1 VALTDRDIERTERAG
16 RGTMRS
22 RGWVVL
28 ALLLGAC
35 ASTTEEPRSSAWY
48 NPSEAAWNEAVTTMG
63 GRESLAADDGWYAGD
78 LSGASTEI
86 EDSLIRSR
94 ARLYDEIAA
103 ADPEIEESRELLPA
117 ALVGAERV
125 LVAVEPTDAGG
136 RSIKSIVVCDASL
149 DDIRAEVARLR
160 GRSDTVLETPVE
172 FEELVFGV
180 VDTSP
185 TGLQT
190 PGREGFRKSLEA
202 ALLESY
208 REGGRG
214 YSRKNLRVETVET
227 DANSSG
233 RLREY
238 LYETLGSDAPVRTTL
253 RELTLLTEEIQGRHY
268 IRLEKVV
275 VRNQPNLFEDENHRD
290 EIVFGT
296 DDWGEPIPEVGVGL
310 RHVIPAGTCVSRSRR
325 DRFLIKKDQE
335 HIELELHLSTR
346 SLDTPGREPGQ
357 TRVVKVMVPLNKEGA
372 YEGRVPVEKAK
383 VKLAIKWEL
392 DRDYIY
398 LYQVRRYR
406 GLLQDAITQLTDS
419 TKAFDPGKGMVLEL
433 REPGGN
439 MISRRFSFN
448 VHRSETSTTSTF
460 VHGGLGK
467 DETKSARY
475 VRIDYDR
482 MEEGRVSGLYAL
494 LQAAQNGDRFAVSH
508 GDAERIVSTLRQLSP
523 QPMKVLVRGRKFQ
536 ATWNSSQ
543 EALFAVFEK
552 ANGKITVE
560 LIDYRQGWPEGTV
573 VFEDHL
579 PSSS

>member
-1 VALTDRDIERTERAG
+1 
-16 RGTMRS
+16 
-22 RGWVVL
+22 
-28 ALLLGAC
+28 
-35 ASTTEEPRSSAWY
+35 
-48 NPSEAAWNEAVTTMG
+48 
-63 GRESLAADDGWYAGD
+63 
-78 LSGASTEI
+78 
-86 EDSLIRSR
+86 
-94 ARLYDEIAA
+94 
-103 ADPEIEESRELLPA
+103 
-117 ALVGAERV
+117 
-125 LVAVEPTDAGG
+125 
-136 RSIKSIVVCDASL
+136 
-149 DDIRAEVARLR
+149 
-160 GRSDTVLETPVE
+160 
-172 FEELVFGV
+172 
-180 VDTSP
+180 
-185 TGLQT
+185 
-190 PGREGFRKSLEA
+190 
-202 ALLESY
+202 
-208 REGGRG
+208 
-214 YSRKNLRVETVET
+214 
-227 DANSSG
+227 
-233 RLREY
+233 
-238 LYETLGSDAPVRTTL
+238 
-253 RELTLLTEEIQGRHY
+253 
-268 IRLEKVV
+268 
-275 VRNQPNLFEDENHRD
+275 
-290 EIVFGT
+290 
-296 DDWGEPIPEVGVGL
+296 
-310 RHVIPAGTCVSRSRR
+310 VIPAGTCVSRSRR